1 MSVFDSLAARATRAR
16 FERNQTFLRLISTM
30 TPPLRMLDVGGTV
43 GYWSTAGLPLAQ
55 GIEVVLLNSFEQ
67 HVDGP
72 FSAVVGDARDL
83 SKYRPREFDIVFSN
97 SVIGHV
103 GNFADQRRMADEIQ
117 RVGKHFFLQTP
128 NHRFPLDWR
137 TLMPFFH
144 FLPARVQ
151 AWFFAR
157 VPVGRYRRASGT
169 SEATVW
175 ATRIR
180 NLNREEVGLLFPGA
194 KVIDETV
201 FGFTKSFLVHNF
213 PV

>member
-1 MSVFDSLAARATRAR
+1 MLLVNTLEHRATRAR
-16 FERNQTFLRLISTM
+16 FERNRTFLRLMSTL
-30 TPPLRMLDVGGTV
+30 TPPLRVLDVGGTI
-43 GYWSTAGLPLAQ
+43 GYWTTVGLPIAQ

-67 HVDGP
+67 HVDAP

-137 TLMPFFH
+137 TLVPFFH
-144 FLPARVQ
+144 FVPARAQ
-151 AWFFAR
+151 AWFFAHLR
-157 VPVGRYRRASGT
+157 VGRYRRASGA
-169 SEATVW
+169 SEAAVW
-175 ATRIR
+175 ATRVR

-194 KVIDETV
+194 KVINETV
-201 FGFTKSFLVHNF
+201 FGLTKSFLVHNF
-213 PV
+213 NV